1 MTNEEAKQAF
11 FDETPVM
18 YGGIRYK
25 YISAIIY
32 KRDKYKNVMVS
43 VELWDR
49 CGHSVNIAR
58 VQDVS
63 LCTQ

>member
-18 YGGIRYK
+18 CGGIRYK
-25 YISAIIY
+25 YISAVIY
-32 KRDKYKNVMVS
+32 KKDANKKVIVS
-43 VELWDR
+43 VELCDR
-49 CGHSVNIAR
+49 CGHSHSIVR

-63 LCTQ
+63 ACTE